1 MEERESES
9 TDNPDSCQVFV
20 KLIYFLNDDKEKEGI
35 LPLLN
40 FNEKS
45 DVITYNEISYS
56 FYLFLK
62 TLEQSKSYSNDSYI
76 ESSRINSEFSDLK
89 QIYIDFEFIRYSD
102 GEGWIRLE
110 ENDVIQLGDRSS
122 DILNID
128 DLEIMIKASIVKDE
142 KLKIKNMYQ
151 DIDNEI
157 ENIYERL
164 SQNKENNSTPD
175 APLNLIVLTA
185 NPLMD
190 NEKELRTMNDFH
202 IITSKIYKLFEEE
215 DFLKFTE
222 FFPLT
227 MKKLIEIIS
236 DENKIPVILHL
247 ICKSTYNNKVP
258 NLIFEQE
265 MNNYNLE
272 FINKEKLD
280 AVFKNTEKNYEK
292 NNEKNSEKNVEKKSG
307 KNSEKNNEKNSE
319 NNIENNIKKITLI
332 ISTPLAEDVYDLFK
346 DYGFK
351 NLIVQHTTLAEVDFI
366 ADFNYEFYRDLIIY
380 SDKTIN
386 KRFEYVF
393 NNAFNIYIDNNNP
406 PTFCCCLHK
415 HKKTCEFVSNLNNE
429 LYNDKNNKSDNNR
442 NNKNNTF
449 TINIDNL
456 KETLPHFYHLFPDCI
471 SQTKTCQEIIKSKPK
486 TLSLLIKKVGVG
498 TENSF
503 CFHYQFC
510 HDNFFHLN
518 NDEIKISNKIPKENC
533 KNSFVFNDYCCC
545 KVTPGKHDKINIF
558 QKYFSN
564 ETKNNNINFRKA
576 EILRQNKFIP
586 NYDKM
591 ELLVGK
597 NQIVLDIIKFF
608 HSQDS
613 SLNIYSDKMENLK
626 KLGNIIIEYYRE
638 KNFDLYNPNKEDN
651 EEENNPQ
658 KNKDLFIKRINS
670 EPSSINSDKIII
682 NENNKSNLV
691 KSFSAIPST
700 FKRKKFDFEEI
711 DLNDNEN
718 RILKEDLKYDNN
730 NKIFFVYVKD
740 DKLVEKISNKNMKII
755 FFKTKEL
762 NNINPKSIV
771 FEEPKLK
778 SEIDYINKKYV
789 CPNEYIKFQ
798 KYKILRNYWRLNPE
812 KKF

>member
-20 KLIYFLNDDKEKEGI
+20 KLIYYLNDDKEKEGI

-45 DVITYNEISYS
+45 DVITYNEITYS

-110 ENDVIQLGDRSS
+110 ENDVIQLGDRSN

-215 DFLKFTE
+215 DFLKYTE

-247 ICKSTYNNKVP
+247 ICKSTYNNKVL

-280 AVFKNTEKNYEK
+280 AVFKNTEKNNEK

-351 NLIVQHTTLAEVDFI
+351 NLIVQHTTLADVDFI

-415 HKKTCEFVSNLNNE
+415 HQKTCEFVTNLNNE
-429 LYNDKNNKSDNNR
+429 LYNDNNNKKD
-442 NNKNNTF
+442 NNKNNKNNKF

-456 KETLPHFYHLFPDCI
+456 KETLPHFYHLFPDCPVI
-471 SQTKTCQEIIKSKPK
+471 PTCQERLIRNGK
-486 TLSLLIKKVGVG
+486 LSLLIQ
-498 TENSF
+498 NSF
-503 CFHYQFC
+503 CLHHNNCNKSF
-510 HDNFFHLN
+510 NHLKYN
-518 NDEIKISNKIPKENC
+518 MSKLSKT
-533 KNSFVFNDYCCC
+533 FYHYCCC
-545 KVTPGKHDKINIF
+545 EVAPENHNKIYIF
-558 QKYFSN
+558 RQDFSN
-564 ETKNNNINFRKA
+564 EKKNNIINFRRA
-576 EILRQNKFIP
+576 EILKERKFIP
-586 NYDKM
+586 YYDKM
-591 ELLVGK
+591 ELLIGK
-597 NQIVLDIIKFF
+597 NKIVSDVIKFF
-608 HSQDS
+608 HSQDKY
-613 SLNIYSDKMENLK
+613 LNIYSDKMENLK
-626 KLGNIIIEYYRE
+626 KIGNIIIEYYKE
-638 KNFDLYNPNKEDN
+638 KNYDLYNPNKEDN

-670 EPSSINSDKIII
+670 ETSSINSDKIKIK
-682 NENNKSNLV
+682 ENNNLNLV
-691 KSFSAIPST
+691 KSFPEIPLT

-718 RILKEDLKYDNN
+718 TILKEDLKYDNLN
-730 NKIFFVYVKD
+730 INKFFFVYVND
-740 DKLVEKISNKNMKII
+740 NKLVKKISNKNNKMI
-755 FFKTKEL
+755 FFYEIKE
-762 NNINPKSIV
+762 NNNPK
-771 FEEPKLK
+771 FLFFKEPKLK
-778 SEIDYINKKYV
+778 SEIDYIYKKEEIN
-789 CPNEYIKFQ
+789 PNEYIKFQ
-798 KYKILRNYWRLNPE
+798 NYKILRNNWRLKEE
-812 KKF
+812 KK